1 MVATTIKLIIFPIIQ
16 NPEKMKYTDQSQN
29 VIIDKLSG
37 LFGKIYIKEKQ
48 NRKVT
53 IEWRKNP

>member
-16 NPEKMKYTDQSQN
+16 NPEKMKSTDQSQN

-53 IEWRKNP
+53 IE